1 MSNLALIQLSVDE
14 PPHGR
19 PVVFGV
25 DVPIAILHRTCLET
39 VGSFGKTHPMMF

>member
-14 PPHGR
+14 R
-19 PVVFGV
+19 RTVARSFFGV